1 MRITGNEDLRCP
13 TSARCRTSVRKAH
26 TPLDPDLIEGTLR
39 EEKIRQCN
47 TSLNPLLI
55 EGTLREEKI
64 RQSNTPLNPL
74 LIEGT
79 LR

>member
-1 MRITGNEDLRCP
+1 MRITANEDLRCP
-13 TSARCRTSVRKAH
+13 TSARCRTSVGKVH

-39 EEKIRQCN
+39 EEKI
-47 TSLNPLLI
+47 
-55 EGTLREEKI
+55 GK
-64 RQSNTPLNPL
+64 SNTPLNPL